1 MMQLILFFVMPMNYF
16 SLVAILGYIAMAILL
31 VGFPLIFYLGFKGE
45 EERRRRT
52 SRSSVKVVES

>member
-1 MMQLILFFVMPMNYF
+1 MEMILLFVMPMNYF
-16 SLVAILGYIAMAILL
+16 STVAILGYIAMAILL

-52 SRSSVKVVES
+52 PRSQIKVSEN